1 MSRQEASDIEK
12 AHVEGN
18 AGGYPHAHTPTLAAA
33 AVPTKIAN
41 PATLGLWSFA
51 STTFILSAY
60 NAQIEHITAPNL
72 VVGMALF
79 TGGLAQFM
87 AGMWEFPRGNT
98 FGATAFTSYGAFWLS
113 YATILIPGSGIGA
126 AYAEKEMFEN
136 AVGFF
141 LTAWFLVTF
150 FLFIASFRKNIGLS
164 VLFGFLSLTFLL
176 LLIGAFGRN
185 VKVTR
190 SGGAVGIVTA
200 FVAYY
205 VSLVLV
211 LAPSHAYDDSLQIGL
226 ADLLS
231 DEKKPLVGFPL
242 GPYKYD

>member
-1 MSRQEASDIEK
+1 MSHQVASDMEK
-12 AHVEGN
+12 GHVEAHTAYPQEN
-18 AGGYPHAHTPTLAAA
+18 NGGYPHAHTSTLAAA

-113 YATILIPGSGIGA
+113 YATILIPGSGVGA
-126 AYAEKEMFEN
+126 AYTDKEMFEN

-150 FLFIASFRKNIGLS
+150 FLFIASFRKNMGLS
-164 VLFGFLSLTFLL
+164 VLFGLLSVTFLL
-176 LLIGAFGRN
+176 LLLGAFLRN
-185 VKVTR
+185 VKLTR
-190 SGGAVGIVTA
+190 AGGGAGIATA

-205 VSLVLV
+205 
-211 LAPSHAYDDSLQIGL
+211 IGL

-231 DEKKPLVGFPL
+231 DEKKPLVKFPL
-242 GPYKYD
+242 APYKYD